1 MWRGDQ
7 WPGWRQGRT
16 AAFSQGLRCAD
27 KGSFLEDFFGKTSE
41 MGAGERGAYLET
53 PPAGAPD
60 IDEAHEVT
68 RGPSLHLTVR

>member
-1 MWRGDQ
+1 MAWLASRPTGG
-7 WPGWRQGRT
+7 PLS
-16 AAFSQGLRCAD
+16 AALRFAD

-41 MGAGERGAYLET
+41 MSPGERGAYLEN

-68 RGPSLHLTVR
+68 RALS